1 MLSLCLKET
10 FMMIQNEILKSPSM
24 GLSSTNPFPNRGLAR
39 LISMVTRFQKKS
51 IETQRNAQK
60 TALELNQKIHRYR
73 SKMFDSIRMENSL
86 KNLLLLLEK
95 QSNTSTL

>member
-1 MLSLCLKET
+1 
-10 FMMIQNEILKSPSM
+10 MMIQNEIFNSPSM
-24 GLSSTNPFPNRGLAR
+24 GTSSTNPFLKGGLAR
-39 LISMVTRFQKKS
+39 LISMVSQFQKKS

-60 TALELNQKIHRYR
+60 TALELNQKILRYR
-73 SKMFDSIRMENSL
+73 SKMFDSIRVENSL